1 MNDLG
6 INRVLTEMRALQAR
20 SKLPAQE
27 AAAPTAPT
35 APAQESK
42 ESGFVNAMADAV
54 RDLNTKQ
61 AASGKAQEAFQ
72 LGRMDLATTM
82 LKMQESSVAF
92 RAAVEVRNRAV
103 SAYQD
108 IMNMPL

>member
-6 INRVLTEMRALQAR
+6 INRVLSEMRALQAR
-20 SKLPAQE
+20 SKPPTQE
-27 AAAPTAPT
+27 VAPTP
-35 APAQESK
+35 PNAQVK
-42 ESGFVNAMADAV
+42 ETKEGGFVDAMATAV
-54 RDLNTKQ
+54 RDLQDKQ
-61 AASGKAQEAFQ
+61 AASSKAADDFQ
-72 LGRMDLATTM
+72 LGRADLASTM

-103 SAYQD
+103 SAYKD

>member
-20 SKLPAQE
+20 SKLPVQE
-27 AAAPTAPT
+27 AAPTAPT
-35 APAQESK
+35 APAQESQ

-54 RDLNTKQ
+54 RDLNIKQ
-61 AASGKAQEAFQ
+61 AESGKAQEAFQ

>member
-6 INRVLTEMRALQAR
+6 INRVLSEMRALQAR

-27 AAAPTAPT
+27 AAPTPPVKEA
-35 APAQESK
+35 K
-42 ESGFVNAMADAV
+42 ESGFVDAMAQAV
-54 RDLNTKQ
+54 REVNNKQ
-61 AASGKAQEAFQ
+61 AESSKAAEAFQ
-72 LGRMDLATTM
+72 LGRGDLATTM

-103 SAYQD
+103 SAYKD

>member
-27 AAAPTAPT
+27 VAPTAPT

-61 AASGKAQEAFQ
+61 AESGKAQEAFQ

>member
-27 AAAPTAPT
+27 AAPTAPT
-35 APAQESK
+35 APAQESQ

-54 RDLNTKQ
+54 RDLNIKQ
-61 AASGKAQEAFQ
+61 AESGKAQEAFQ

-92 RAAVEVRNRAV
+92 RAVVEVRNRAV